1 MISTMILIRM
11 EPEENRV
18 DDVSIGSGIDVL
30 IDHHCQE
37 EDFFSDDISFECDI
51 D

>member
-1 MISTMILIRM
+1 MILIRM